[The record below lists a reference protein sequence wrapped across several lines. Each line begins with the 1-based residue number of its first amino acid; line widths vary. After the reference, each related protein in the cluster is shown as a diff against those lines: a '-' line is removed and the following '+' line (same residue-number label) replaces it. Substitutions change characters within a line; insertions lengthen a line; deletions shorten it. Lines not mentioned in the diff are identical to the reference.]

1 MSFGPYAP
9 LFGAIA
15 LGFAKGLTA
24 ARGEER
30 PFNLE
35 QDFMGP
41 VKEELIYRGAPLWIK
56 PNLPFGSTAVIFA
69 ADHLRSDY
77 LQATKH
83 NLPTPTAPQVAARFG
98 DVLLGGL
105 TYEAAMRGPFGILGA
120 FASHIAHNWAVGLG
134 AKVRR

>member
-1 MSFGPYAP
+1 MSSFGPYTP
-9 LFGAIA
+9 LLGAIA

-24 ARGEER
+24 RRDEE

-35 QDFMGP
+35 QNFVGP
-41 VKEELIYRGAPLWIK
+41 AKEEFIYRGIPLWLK

-77 LQATKH
+77 AEAMKH
-83 NLPTPTAPQVAARFG
+83 NLPQPTASQVAARFG

-120 FASHIAHNWAVGLG
+120 ISAHVLHNAGVHWGS
-134 AKVRR
+134 KVRR